1 MTLIEIFDR
10 TPIENIIST
19 LALKPDRTVFIGPDL
34 KKARRMIARY
44 EKVLENRGMSCEMTT
59 VSVPKNDLCGI
70 AKAIRGII
78 GGVRENENVVIDIS
92 GGDEGVLV
100 AVGMILGTTSSQR
113 IHAFRINP
121 VSRRGILYS
130 INSGQT
136 ERYIY
141 DFSYNTQV
149 YLTCEENII
158 IHGGAVCSKGVNFD
172 VSSPI
177 CADVERIW
185 DLCRR
190 DSAGW
195 NYKIGKLSGEVSRFG
210 SDSEVR
216 MISKDVIGSGKN
228 QVDGELWRGI
238 TESGLLIIDEEMSH
252 GSVIFFRYK
261 NKIAEECLNKAG
273 SALEY
278 RTYLAGIRAVKDEA
292 PAYNSVETGI
302 TIAWD
307 EDSGGGTRNE
317 IDCMLMRGVCPIF
330 ISCKNGDVKT
340 DELYKLHTVANK
352 FGCDYAQ
359 SILLSTVYFDE
370 TNRAFGGHKATLTLK
385 ERASDMGI
393 RLISKAHLNTG
404 RSYDSLIE
412 KLT

>member
-10 TPIENIIST
+10 TPIENLIST
-19 LALKPDRTVFIGPDL
+19 LALKPDRTVFVGPDL
-34 KKARRMIARY
+34 KKARRMIGRY
-44 EKVLENRGMSCEMTT
+44 SKVLENRGIACEMTT
-59 VSVPKNDLCGI
+59 VSVPKNDLCEI
-70 AKAIRGII
+70 SEAIRGII

-100 AVGMILGTTSSQR
+100 AVGMILGTNSDPR

-130 INSGQT
+130 FHGGKM

-172 VSSPI
+172 KNSSL
-177 CADVERIW
+177 CDVVELLW
-185 DLCRR
+185 DMCRR
-190 DSAGW
+190 DPAGW
-195 NYKIGKLSGEVSRFG
+195 NTKIGRLSSEVSRFG

-216 MISKDVIGSGKN
+216 MISKDVIGNGKN
-228 QVDGELWRGI
+228 QVDGELWREI
-238 TESGLLIIDEEMSH
+238 SDSGLIIIDEEMPQRNA
-252 GSVIFFRYK
+252 VFFRYK
-261 NKIAEECLNKAG
+261 NRIAEECLNKAG

-307 EDSGGGTRNE
+307 EDSGGTRNE
-317 IDCMLMRGVCPIF
+317 IDCMLMRGVCPVF

-340 DELYKLHTVANK
+340 DELYKLHTVAKK

-359 SILLSTVYFDE
+359 TILLSTVYFDE
-370 TNRAFGGHKATLTLK
+370 TNRAFGGHKAAATLK
-385 ERASDMGI
+385 ERAADMGI
-393 RLISKAHLNTG
+393 RIISKAHLSAG